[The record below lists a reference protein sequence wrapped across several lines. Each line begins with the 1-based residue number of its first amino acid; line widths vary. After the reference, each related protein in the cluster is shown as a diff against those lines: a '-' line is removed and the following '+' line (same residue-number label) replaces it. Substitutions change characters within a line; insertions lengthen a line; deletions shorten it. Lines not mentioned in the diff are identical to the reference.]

1 MGNTEIRSEELKFQG
16 LLDRFLNQRVINDTA
31 PRDSHLDED
40 SLAAFVEGNLSERE
54 SGSVISHLID
64 CGFCLNVTS
73 ELTRLSD
80 AFGDEPLRRAQPESQ
95 PSKVSEVLS
104 GLLSRIFGSEEA
116 VVFAHEE
123 KDEDGSGEPSVDE
136 EEK

>member
-16 LLDRFLNQRVINDTA
+16 LLDRFLNQRVINGAA

-40 SLAAFVEGNLSERE
+40 SLAAFVDGNLSERE

-64 CGFCLNVTS
+64 CRFCLNVTS
-73 ELTRLSD
+73 ELTRLTD
-80 AFGDEPLRRAQPESQ
+80 AFGEETVRAARPDSQ

-104 GLLSRIFGSEEA
+104 GLLSRIFGTEEA
-116 VVFAHEE
+116 AVFAHEE
-123 KDEDGSGEPSVDE
+123 KDAEEAEKTGADEGS
-136 EEK
+136 K